1 VSISITIGLELSAFI
16 ARHIVVN
23 RPITLGVMVLSLAL
37 AAPLVVLVLPLAELP
52 LAVASKSEIYASAS
66 KLDLVLALALV
77 VDLPPFAAL
86 VLGLAF
92 ALVPDSAFASDLT

>member
-1 VSISITIGLELSAFI
+1 MSISITIGLELAAFI

-37 AAPLVVLVLPLAELP
+37 AAPL
-52 LAVASKSEIYASAS
+52 SEIYASAS

-77 VDLPPFAAL
+77 LDLAPALAL